1 MQLILLGTFHGE
13 EYATVKLYV
22 PAEFRAVSCSSDE
35 IELLVIRRA
44 STLAVLFFVY
54 ISRQSVYLPAYYS
67 TVLCTGAV
75 VRVCVHVA
83 YAPHVAVHRGF
94 VDSGLSPDALRW
106 FRWNQSCSKR
116 VGYRKFDWLLKFYHI
131 LYQVVLHF

>member
-1 MQLILLGTFHGE
+1 MQLSLLGTIHGE
-13 EYATVKLYV
+13 EDATVKLYV

-67 TVLCTGAV
+67 TVLCTGAGLCTCG
-75 VRVCVHVA
+75 VCA
-83 YAPHVAVHRGF
+83 ACRR
-94 VDSGLSPDALRW
+94 SSW
-106 FRWNQSCSKR
+106 FRRLGTKSGRSEVVQVESKL
-116 VGYRKFDWLLKFYHI
+116 F
-131 LYQVVLHF
+131 